1 MSEDPNR
8 AEYDER
14 LLALEADVRDLALLF
29 KHLVDSSPHGEQ
41 LVFASLGR
49 IEEQDEA
56 VLKFKRYPEGIAAK
70 KRSALSNCFVF
81 FRVRSELLNSC
92 YICRSLTFILLRRR
106 LSHVT

>member
-8 AEYDER
+8 AEYDGK
-14 LLALEADVRDLALLF
+14 LQALEADVKDLALLF

-56 VLKFKRYPEGIAAK
+56 VLKFNDVLRE
-70 KRSALSNCFVF
+70 
-81 FRVRSELLNSC
+81 
-92 YICRSLTFILLRRR
+92 LLRRR
-106 LSHVT
+106 ALH

>member
-14 LLALEADVRDLALLF
+14 LQALETDVRDLTLLF

-41 LVFASLGR
+41 LLFASLGR

-56 VLKFKRYPEGIAAK
+56 VLKFNDTLRK
-70 KRSALSNCFVF
+70 
-81 FRVRSELLNSC
+81 
-92 YICRSLTFILLRRR
+92 LLRRKG
-106 LSHVT
+106 LS

>member
-1 MSEDPNR
+1 MAEDSNQ

-14 LLALEADVRDLALLF
+14 LQALEADVKDLTVLF

-56 VLKFKRYPEGIAAK
+56 VLKFNDMLRE
-70 KRSALSNCFVF
+70 
-81 FRVRSELLNSC
+81 
-92 YICRSLTFILLRRR
+92 LLRRKG
-106 LSHVT
+106 LS